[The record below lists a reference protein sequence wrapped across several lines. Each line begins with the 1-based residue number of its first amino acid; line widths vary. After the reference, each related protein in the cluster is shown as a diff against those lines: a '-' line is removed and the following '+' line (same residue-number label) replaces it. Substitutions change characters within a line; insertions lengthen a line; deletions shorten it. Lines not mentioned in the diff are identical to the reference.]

1 MLLTY
6 PYILRTRPNFSLPK
20 IRSQFM
26 DARLTGL
33 ASFVTNV
40 ALIFPLIIQFLCG
53 SDLFSNY
60 ILLIKIFS
68 PIPAFGAAIAL
79 VNVSSKQM
87 PLLRM
92 RGNLLTV
99 ITGIFCLISLSFV
112 SPSIIAKFT
121 DGKFVYSNLNVLGVS
136 IIAILYFIL
145 NILVSQK
152 LKRRQLAEIIWG
164 YCLFIFSFVMFIWLS
179 KSFTSLG
186 VVLISEFLALSI
198 ATSFFVGKR
207 RASK

>member
-1 MLLTY
+1 
-6 PYILRTRPNFSLPK
+6 
-20 IRSQFM
+20 
-26 DARLTGL
+26 
-33 ASFVTNV
+33 
-40 ALIFPLIIQFLCG
+40 
-53 SDLFSNY
+53 
-60 ILLIKIFS
+60 
-68 PIPAFGAAIAL
+68 
-79 VNVSSKQM
+79 
-87 PLLRM
+87 M

-121 DGKFVYSNLNVLGVS
+121 DGKFVYSNLNVLGIS

>member
-1 MLLTY
+1 
-6 PYILRTRPNFSLPK
+6 
-20 IRSQFM
+20 
-26 DARLTGL
+26 
-33 ASFVTNV
+33 
-40 ALIFPLIIQFLCG
+40 
-53 SDLFSNY
+53 
-60 ILLIKIFS
+60 
-68 PIPAFGAAIAL
+68 
-79 VNVSSKQM
+79 M

-121 DGKFVYSNLNVLGVS
+121 DGKFVYSNLNVLGIS